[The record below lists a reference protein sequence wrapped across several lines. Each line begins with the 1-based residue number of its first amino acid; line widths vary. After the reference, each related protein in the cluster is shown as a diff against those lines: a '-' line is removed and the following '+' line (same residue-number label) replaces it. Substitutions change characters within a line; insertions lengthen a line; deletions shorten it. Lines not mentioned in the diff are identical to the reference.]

1 MPAAATTTKT
11 SNSSH
16 PAFPTEQS
24 KIIYRAMKLCDD
36 FYITFDI
43 IIAMSKLPPKA

>member
-1 MPAAATTTKT
+1 MVTGNAATTTKT

-16 PAFPTEQS
+16 SAFPTEQS

-36 FYITFDI
+36 FLYYI
-43 IIAMSKLPPKA
+43 